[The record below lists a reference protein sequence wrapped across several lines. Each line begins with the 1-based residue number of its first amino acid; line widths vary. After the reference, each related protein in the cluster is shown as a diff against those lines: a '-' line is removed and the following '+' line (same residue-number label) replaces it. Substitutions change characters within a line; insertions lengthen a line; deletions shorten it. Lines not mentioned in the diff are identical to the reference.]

1 MRTTSF
7 GKYFDDQRDRIVAAM
22 QNKNTQLWKEWR
34 ERYDERE
41 KQEQEERMK
50 KELEKCSE
58 KGVEISQECKTYYK
72 KKFEIQ
78 RVRTK
83 TMTKKKQILK
93 ILRENGDGELYLEFS
108 KDELN
113 MMGLERGDMV
123 EWMQLEDRE
132 VWKKVT
138 KKKWSI

>member
-1 MRTTSF
+1 M
-7 GKYFDDQRDRIVAAM
+7 M
-22 QNKNTQLWKEWR
+22 
-34 ERYDERE
+34 
-41 KQEQEERMK
+41 
-50 KELEKCSE
+50 
-58 KGVEISQECKTYYK
+58 
-72 KKFEIQ
+72 
-78 RVRTK
+78 
-83 TMTKKKQILK
+83 KKKQILK

-113 MMGLERGDMV
+113 MMGLEKGDMV